1 MIKPTKLGN
10 DAISLLQSHTR
21 ESSEQVQSEQVHS
34 EQLEI
39 TEQLALI
46 QQLEH
51 RHDDLLEKIAELEIR
66 VSSVLETWTKNRVRP
81 AARQQSQ

>member
-21 ESSEQVQSEQVHS
+21 ESSGQANSQ
-34 EQLEI
+34 QLEI
-39 TEQLALI
+39 AEQLALI
-46 QQLEH
+46 QELEH
-51 RHDDLLEKIAELEIR
+51 RHDDLLEKIAELEIG

-81 AARQQSQ
+81 AARQQPQ